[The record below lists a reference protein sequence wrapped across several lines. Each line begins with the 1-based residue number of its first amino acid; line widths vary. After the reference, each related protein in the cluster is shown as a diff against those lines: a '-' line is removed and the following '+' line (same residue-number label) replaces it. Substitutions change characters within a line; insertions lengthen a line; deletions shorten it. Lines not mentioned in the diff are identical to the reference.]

1 MTSSGITTPTT
12 VRQPR
17 IQIPST
23 LPSLLQTELLLLDRL
38 LRKNKPQHRSGL
50 FYQKCTH
57 VLRLMKRM
65 AVVINAVVKANES
78 TTLAVEGIGARG
90 VAVQRIKST
99 KQPSEQEDIK
109 RLHRTLVELVEK
121 VGLFAAKHLC
131 EYP

>member
-1 MTSSGITTPTT
+1 
-12 VRQPR
+12 
-17 IQIPST
+17 
-23 LPSLLQTELLLLDRL
+23 
-38 LRKNKPQHRSGL
+38 
-50 FYQKCTH
+50 
-57 VLRLMKRM
+57 MKRM